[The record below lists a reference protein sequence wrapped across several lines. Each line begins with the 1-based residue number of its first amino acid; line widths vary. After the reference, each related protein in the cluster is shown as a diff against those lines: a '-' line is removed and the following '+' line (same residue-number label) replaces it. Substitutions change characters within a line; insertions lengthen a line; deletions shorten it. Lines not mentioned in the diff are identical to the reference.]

1 MKYKQAIKEL
11 KKDFDPFLHLEREEI
26 VDETEKFFVI
36 PARAPYV
43 ENHLLIIPK
52 RKVYVLRELTNEEK
66 EEMYDLLDKWSKR
79 LHTMHHGVNLLL
91 RDWLVWDDWD
101 TEIQKSVNHLH
112 FHLIPDCPIWAD
124 TLSTEDREY
133 YSDEEYFNLAKE
145 IRIKFL
151 WLK

>member
-1 MKYKQAIKEL
+1 MKYLQALKEL
-11 KKDFDPFLHLEREEI
+11 KKDFDPFLHLEKEEI

-66 EEMYDLLDKWSKR
+66 EEMYDLIDKRSKK

-91 RDWLVWDDWD
+91 RDWLIGDWD
-101 TEIQKSVNHLH
+101 GEIWKSVNHLH
-112 FHLIPDCPIWAD
+112 FHLIPDCPIGGEVAG
-124 TLSTEDREY
+124 LDRKWY
-133 YSDEEYFNLAKE
+133 TDEEYLELAKE

-151 WLK
+151 WLE

>member
-1 MKYKQAIKEL
+1 MKYIQAIKEL
-11 KKDFDPFLHLEREEI
+11 WKDFDPFLHLEKEEI

-66 EEMYDLLDKWSKR
+66 EEMYDLVDKRSKK
-79 LHTMHHGVNLLL
+79 LHTIHHGVNLLL
-91 RDWLVWDDWD
+91 RDGLVGDDWG

-112 FHLIPDCPIWAD
+112 FHLIPDCPIWWEAAG
-124 TLSTEDREY
+124 LDRKWYTDDEY
-133 YSDEEYFNLAKE
+133 LDLAKE

-151 WLK
+151 WIS

>member
-1 MKYKQAIKEL
+1 MKYIQAIKEL
-11 KKDFDPFLHLEREEI
+11 WKDFDPFLHLEKEEI

-52 RKVYVLRELTNEEK
+52 RKVYVLRELSVDEK
-66 EEMYDLLDKWSKR
+66 EEMYDLIDKWSKK
-79 LHTMHHGVNLLL
+79 LHTMHNWVNLLL
-91 RDWLVWDDWD
+91 RDWLVWDDLD
-101 TEIQKSVNHLH
+101 TEIQKSINHLH

-124 TLSTEDREY
+124 TMSDSDRKY
-133 YSDEEYFNLAKE
+133 YDDDEYFDLAKN

-151 WLK
+151 WME